1 MGTVKLTQFIQP
13 FGKRKKTSVE
23 LPDEVC
29 EMSKGQILSCEMMPN
44 DYSKVVFYS
53 RKKEWE
59 EEDEECEIAN
69 NGPGDNSPKNVLEQL
84 IRRVN
89 QMQDAP
95 QDTKEAV
102 DIDYKR

>member
-1 MGTVKLTQFIQP
+1 MGTVKLTQFVHP
-13 FGKRKKTSVE
+13 FGNREETSVE
-23 LPDEVC
+23 LPDDAC
-29 EMSKGQILSCEMMPN
+29 EMAKEQVLLCEMMPN

-59 EEDEECEIAN
+59 EEDEDCEIAD
-69 NGPGDNSPKNVLEQL
+69 NGPGDNSPKNALDRL

-95 QDTKEAV
+95 QDTVEAV
-102 DIDYKR
+102 ENIA